1 MFELTINDAV
11 YQFRFGMGFMKE
23 INSEVKVPIDGVK
36 NVEKAIGLNYHV
48 AALIDGDL
56 ESLEKI
62 LIAANKGMNPRV
74 TAPLLDSYIDDE
86 NTNVDALVDE
96 VLDFLRGANAT
107 KKVVAALEAAVEKQK
122 AEN

>member
-23 INSEVKVPIDGVK
+23 INSTVSTPIDGLK
-36 NVEKAIGLNYHV
+36 NVEKSIGLNYHV

-86 NTNVDALVDE
+86 NTDVDALIKE
-96 VLDFLRGANAT
+96 VLDFLRKSNAT
-107 KKVVAALEAAVEKQK
+107 RSAVATLEAAVEKQK

>member
-23 INSEVKVPIDGVK
+23 INATVSTPIDGLK
-36 NVEKAIGLNYHV
+36 NVEKSIGLNYHV

-86 NTNVDALVDE
+86 NTDVDALIKE
-96 VLDFLRGANAT
+96 VLDFLRKSNAT
-107 KKVVAALEAAVEKQK
+107 RSAVATLEAAVEKQK

>member
-23 INSEVKVPIDGVK
+23 INSQIKAPIDGLK

-48 AALIDGDL
+48 ANLVDGDR
-56 ESLEKI
+56 ESLEVI

-86 NTNVDALVDE
+86 STDVDALVNE
-96 VLDFLRGANAT
+96 VLDFLRKSNAT
-107 KKVVAALEAAVEKQK
+107 KNVVATVEAAVEKQK